1 MKKFLTFLLAFSLCL
16 TVLGTYG
23 FESPAVCTDESCDE
37 HNHAGHV
44 LLAAD
49 TVDYL
54 TATVT
59 SQQYNET
66 QDTFTVLI
74 DIELLSGSKISG
86 GTVTIKTK
94 GSVLQKPALA
104 SSCYLFGEFISSTSS
119 DKITTSSSE
128 TYTYFT
134 VKIPEAGEDSRPSYG
149 SIAIVYSVDSEY
161 FDILTT
167 LRTQILTVSGSAKKA
182 DGTTLVFD
190 SASTSLE
197 TYVCN
202 HDNIVT
208 KIVKQPTCQ
217 ETGIKETSCATCGYV
232 AKREDI
238 LPIDHEWDYT
248 TISGYLGQEPIY
260 PTCTTSGRGICKCKM
275 CNKWSDWMTIPP
287 TGHTWGERYEVAG
300 EFFHKCEECGLVEK
314 TANQCPHDLD
324 NYVLIHIIEEST
336 CEKAGSGMYQC
347 PDCGQTEIRDLPL
360 AHKFGNWTVIKKAT
374 CTTAGSQSHT
384 CTICGKTETE
394 TIPATGHSYGNW
406 VITEQATCLST
417 GLRSRTCSACGN
429 VETETIPA
437 TGHSFGAWT
446 IVKTPTCIST
456 GTQMRY
462 CVYCGKA
469 ETQTLPTTGHT
480 FGVWSVTTPST
491 CTKEGTETRICS
503 VCGEE
508 EQRSVAVN
516 PNAHSYGEWKVTSAK
531 TCITDGVKERTCEL
545 CGHVESAVDEC
556 TGHVFGEPTVSGKVT
571 TKTCSICGYSEA
583 TKTVKDGVEKTLTS
597 VGGSLFVTGS
607 AASGN
612 LDFEIGIMPL
622 DRFEEYKN
630 YMQGHITGGEMFAG
644 YDYKLLSNGTKV
656 SLAEGME
663 LTLKLD
669 ASLEDYDVDFV
680 ILNNSGAYST
690 LGDYSRKGL
699 NVTIDGAD
707 LTGAEMIFVVKGEEN
722 SPNIVLPIIIAVFTL
737 VIAGAAVYFIM
748 AKSKKKNSTF

>member
-23 FESPAVCTDESCDE
+23 FESPVVCTDESCDE

-49 TVDYL
+49 TTDYL
-54 TATVT
+54 TARVEK
-59 SQQYNET
+59 QEYNAT
-66 QDTFTVLI
+66 KGTFTVIVEI
-74 DIELLSGSKISG
+74 DSMTGNKISG
-86 GTVTIKTK
+86 GTVTIRTS
-94 GSVLQKPALA
+94 GQLLQKPTLG
-104 SSCYLFGEFISSTSS
+104 SSYLFGIFVSEDEVTSSSTSS
-119 DKITTSSSE
+119 STSV
-128 TYTYFT
+128 TI
-134 VKIPEAGEDSRPSYG
+134 KIPESGENSRSSFG
-149 SIAIVYSVDSEY
+149 SITLVYSVNPDYVDFTWMREQM
-161 FDILTT
+161 LT
-167 LRTQILTVSGSAKKA
+167 ISGSAKKA

-190 SASTSLE
+190 PSPTTLDV
-197 TYVCN
+197 YVCN
-202 HDNIVT
+202 HNNIVT
-208 KIVKQPTCQ
+208 RIVKAATCEDSGIQ
-217 ETGIKETSCATCGYV
+217 ESYCTICGYV
-232 AKREDI
+232 SERKEI
-238 LPIDHEWDYT
+238 MPIPHDYDYT

-275 CNKWSDWMTIPP
+275 CGKWSDWMTVPP

-300 EFFHKCEECGLVEK
+300 VFYHKCKECELIEK
-314 TANQCPHDLD
+314 MENQCPHDLD
-324 NYVLIHIIEEST
+324 NYELIHVIEEST

-347 PDCGQTEIRDLPL
+347 PICGETEIRDLPL
-360 AHKFGNWTVIKKAT
+360 AHKFGSWTIIKEAT
-374 CTTAGSQSHT
+374 CTTVGSQSHT

-406 VITEQATCLST
+406 VITKEATCLST

-437 TGHSFGAWT
+437 TGHTFGAWT
-446 IVKTPTCIST
+446 IEKNPTCIST

-462 CVYCGKA
+462 CVYCRKA

-491 CTKEGTETRICS
+491 CTEEGMETRICS
-503 VCGEE
+503 VCKKE

-644 YDYKLLSNGTKV
+644 YDYKLLSGGTKV
-656 SLAEGME
+656 SLAQGME

-669 ASLEDYDVDFV
+669 ASLEDYDVNFV
-680 ILNNSGAYST
+680 VLNSSGAYST

-748 AKSKKKNSTF
+748 AKSKKKNNTF

>member
-16 TVLGTYG
+16 TVFGTYG
-23 FESPAVCTDESCDE
+23 FESPVVCTDESCDE

-49 TVDYL
+49 TADYL

-59 SQQYNET
+59 SQQYNEK
-66 QDTFTVLI
+66 QGTFTVLI
-74 DIELLSGSKISG
+74 YIELLSESKISG
-86 GTVTIKTK
+86 GTVTIRTE
-94 GSVLQKPALA
+94 GSVLKNPKL
-104 SSCYLFGEFISSTSS
+104 SSMSYLFGELISE
-119 DKITTSSSE
+119 DEITTSSSG

-134 VKIPEAGEDSRPSYG
+134 VKIPEKGEDTRSSYG
-149 SIAIVYSVDSEY
+149 SISIVYSVDSEY
-161 FDILTT
+161 LDLVSS
-167 LRTQILTVSGSAKKA
+167 LRAQTLTVSGSVKKA
-182 DGTTLVFD
+182 DGTTMVFYP
-190 SASTSLE
+190 SPSSLKA
-197 TYVCN
+197 YVCN
-202 HDNIVT
+202 HNNIVT
-208 KIVKQPTCQ
+208 KIIKQPTCQ
-217 ETGIKETSCATCGYV
+217 DAGIEETSCATCGYV
-232 AKREDI
+232 VERKEK

-248 TISGYLGQEPIY
+248 TISGYLGQEPVY

-275 CNKWSDWMTIPP
+275 CNKWSDWMTIPA

-324 NYVLIHIIEEST
+324 NYVLIHVIEEST

-384 CTICGKTETE
+384 CTICGKTETA
-394 TIPATGHSYGNW
+394 TIPATGHSYGDW
-406 VITEQATCLST
+406 VITKEATCLST

-429 VETETIPA
+429 VETETISA
-437 TGHSFGAWT
+437 TNHSWGVWT
-446 IVKTPTCIST
+446 TVKESTCTET

-469 ETQTLPTTGHT
+469 ETRTLPVTNHT
-480 FGVWSVTTPST
+480 YGDWSVTTPPTCKST
-491 CTKEGTETRICS
+491 GTETHVCS
-503 VCGEE
+503 GCGREE
-508 EQRSVAVN
+508 SRTVAVD

-531 TCITDGVKERTCEL
+531 TCITDGVKERTCKL
-545 CGHVESAVDEC
+545 CGHVESAVDAC

-571 TKTCSICGYSEA
+571 TKTCSVCGYSEA
-583 TKTVKDGVEKTLTS
+583 TKTVKNGVEKTLTS
-597 VGGSLFVTGS
+597 VGGSLFVTGN
-607 AASGN
+607 AASEK

-630 YMQGHITGGEMFAG
+630 YMQGHISGGEMFAG
-644 YDYKLLSNGTKV
+644 YDYKLLSDGTKV
-656 SLAEGME
+656 SLAQGME

-680 ILNNSGAYST
+680 ILNSSGAYST

-722 SPNIVLPIIIAVFTL
+722 SPNIVIPIIIAVFTL

>member
-23 FESPAVCTDESCDE
+23 FESPAVCTDELCDE
-37 HNHAGHV
+37 HNHAGHA

-49 TVDYL
+49 TADYL
-54 TATVT
+54 TAAVT
-59 SQQYNET
+59 SQRYNEI
-66 QDTFTVLI
+66 QGTFTVWI

-86 GTVTIKTK
+86 GTVTIKTI
-94 GSVLQKPALA
+94 GSILQEPALA
-104 SSCYLFGEFISSTSS
+104 SSCYLFGEFISSSSS
-119 DKITTSSSE
+119 DKITTSSYSSS
-128 TYTYFT
+128 TYFT
-134 VKIPEAGEDSRPSYG
+134 VKIPEAEEDSRPSYG
-149 SIAIVYSVDSEY
+149 SIAIVYSVDS
-161 FDILTT
+161 DILD
-167 LRTQILTVSGSAKKA
+167 LFDSRAQFLIVSGSAKKT
-182 DGTTLVFD
+182 DGTTFVFD
-190 SASTSLE
+190 SASTSLGV
-197 TYVCN
+197 YVCN
-202 HDNIVT
+202 HDNFVT
-208 KIVKQPTCQ
+208 RIAKEPTCQ
-217 ETGIKETSCATCGYV
+217 DSGIEETCCTTCGYV
-232 AKREDI
+232 LESKE
-238 LPIDHEWDYT
+238 LMPIGHEWDYT
-248 TISGYLGQEPIY
+248 DIRGLGGVDPSY
-260 PTCTTSGRGICKCKM
+260 PTCTQPGKGYCKCKM
-275 CNKWSDWMTIPP
+275 CGTWSGLITIPP

-300 EFFHKCEECGLVEK
+300 VFFHKCESCGLVEEME
-314 TANQCPHDLD
+314 NQCPHDLD
-324 NYVLIHIIEEST
+324 DYVLILVIEEST
-336 CEKAGSGMYQC
+336 CEKAGSGVYQC
-347 PDCGQTEIRDLPL
+347 PVCEQTEIRDLPL

-417 GLRSRTCSACGN
+417 GVRSRTCSACGN

-446 IVKTPTCIST
+446 TVKNPTCLST

-491 CTKEGTETRICS
+491 CTEEGTETRICS
-503 VCGEE
+503 ICGEE

-630 YMQGHITGGEMFAG
+630 YMQGHISGGEMFAG
-644 YDYKLLSNGTKV
+644 YDYKLLSDGTKI
-656 SLAEGME
+656 SLAQGME
-663 LTLKLD
+663 LTLELD